1 MKRYKKYIT
10 KGVNEP
16 LSKVPFHSKAPIKR
30 LSMLGKK
37 NIPQANT
44 HLAIHFVDAKN
55 KKIDDYCELHKHS
68 ADEINLIL
76 SENEKLTYEV
86 QLDNEIYKVSSPT
99 TIYIPKGVKH
109 RAKVLSGKGIF
120 VCIILSNNYK
130 SSGNSQQF
138 DKIGGYHRDK
148 QS

>member
-1 MKRYKKYIT
+1 MKIILSKMPSSRMKRYKKYIT

-44 HLAIHFVDAKN
+44 HLAVHFVDARN
-55 KKIDDYCELHKHS
+55 KKIDEYSELHKHS

-76 SENEKLTYEV
+76 SENGKLVYEV
-86 QLDNEIYKVSSPT
+86 QLDDEIYKVTSPVT
-99 TIYIPKGVKH
+99 VFIPRGIKH
-109 RAKVLSGKGIF
+109 RAKVLSGKGVF
-120 VCIILSNNYK
+120 VCLILSNKYK
-130 SSGNSQQF
+130 SS
-138 DKIGGYHRDK
+138 
-148 QS
+148 